1 MPRSGTALVA
11 LAAFFWGLSGGI
23 AAVLMADGWSAYV
36 VAFYRG
42 AIGLV
47 LVFAWLLIQR
57 RDSGLGDP
65 RFWFWSA
72 LAGLG
77 VAGNF
82 TFYFLS
88 IAESSVAVAATLMYT
103 APVFVYLVSFVLRLE
118 QVTAGKL
125 AAIGLVMAGVVLL
138 TQVYQLDAGAVSVVG
153 VTAGLLSAVSY
164 AVFIF
169 GFGNAGRR
177 GSPQA
182 ALTIALGVLVL
193 VLFVPSDVGRLENA
207 LVSDAWPLFL
217 ALGVFGAGISF
228 MLYIVGLKTTT
239 PTLASIVAMVEPVTA
254 ALFGVIALGES
265 LAIPQLLGVALILV
279 TVTVLSAR
287 TPSTRVTDEVR

>member
-1 MPRSGTALVA
+1 MARSGTALVA

-23 AAVLMADGWSAYV
+23 AAMLMEDGWSAYV

-47 LVFAWLLIQR
+47 FVVAWLLLQR
-57 RDSGLGDP
+57 RNSGLGDP

-72 LAGLG
+72 VAGLG

-103 APVFVYLVSFVLRLE
+103 APVFVYLVSFALRLE
-118 QVTAGKL
+118 QVTVGKL

-138 TQVYQLDAGAVSVVG
+138 TQAYQLDAGSVSAAGVV
-153 VTAGLLSAVSY
+153 AGLLSAVSY

-169 GFGNAGRR
+169 GFAYAGRR
-177 GSPQA
+177 GSPQG

-207 LVSDAWPLFL
+207 LTSNAWPLFL
-217 ALGVFGAGISF
+217 ALGVFGAGVSF

-254 ALFGVIALGES
+254 ALFGVIALSES
-265 LAIPQLLGVALILV
+265 LAVPQLLGAALILV

-287 TPSTRVTDEVR
+287 AGPPAGIAD